1 MIHVKRNRDGGFSL
15 HNAQEIVLVEIPRV
29 KKFLDLSKSGENGVF
44 IAFWIFTG
52 VGIRKVLFLVGYVI
66 ILYLIIFYYYRYL
79 CGIFW
84 KGKADREK

>member
-52 VGIRKVLFLVGYVI
+52 FGIRKFCSCVI